1 MPGSSEPQSGPLR
14 FPPTQHSIIEALAA
28 PDPAV
33 RAPAFDALVASY
45 WRPAYKYLRV
55 ARGIPHQDAEDL
67 TQDFFA
73 RAFSKDTLAS
83 YDPAKARFRT
93 FLRVCLDRLALN
105 ALKAGRRLK
114 RGGGRSAVS
123 IDAGGVES
131 AIAREAG
138 LRTVDPEA
146 FFRREWIR
154 SLFDGAL
161 ADTTE
166 ECRSKGKDIQLA
178 IFLASDIDP
187 PGDSGR
193 PSYDELA
200 RRHGLPTTQVTNYL
214 ALVRRIF
221 RRAVLDRLRAVTA
234 TPEEFA
240 AEAREILGVD
250 VG

>member
-1 MPGSSEPQSGPLR
+1 MPGSSDAGGGPLR
-14 FPPTQHSIIEALAA
+14 FPPTQQSVIEALAA
-28 PDPAV
+28 SDPAV
-33 RAPAFDALVASY
+33 RVPAFDALVASY

-55 ARGIPHQDAEDL
+55 ARGIPHEDAEDL

-83 YDPAKARFRT
+83 YDPTKARFRT
-93 FLRVCLDRLALN
+93 FLRVCLDRVALN
-105 ALKAGRRLK
+105 AVRAGRRLK
-114 RGGGRSAVS
+114 RGGGQTAVS
-123 IDAGGVES
+123 IDASGVEWE
-131 AIAREAG
+131 IARDPA
-138 LRTVDPEA
+138 LPVVDPDA

-161 ADTTE
+161 AVTTE
-166 ECRSKGKDIQLA
+166 ECRSKGKDIPLA
-178 IFLASDIDP
+178 IFLAYDIDP
-187 PGDSGR
+187 PADSGR
-193 PSYDELA
+193 PTYDELA
-200 RRHGLPTTQVTNYL
+200 QRHGLPVTQVTNYL
-214 ALVRRIF
+214 ASVRRIF